1 MIDIHCHIMPNI
13 DDGSRSL
20 EDSVKQLRDMADGGI
35 ESVFL
40 TSHYFKGHYEYT
52 RDQYNKRFDELSAE
66 LKHQN
71 VSIELIPGFEVFLQH
86 GILEDITIHSLTMGD
101 SSYVLVETELNGL
114 PEDFYANIYC
124 LLRKG
129 YKPILAH
136 AERYVSLMNR
146 PEKIDTLIDRNLYVQ
161 VNTGSLTGQ
170 YGNTVMRAAWKM
182 LDNGWVHFLGS
193 DDHVRSQFG
202 GYLEAIDKIQSTYD
216 PYTATLLSSSNPAK
230 IVRNEPVD
238 YRYLVTRKENKQ
250 RRREPSLFKKLFG
263 Y

>member
-1 MIDIHCHIMPNI
+1 MIDIHCHIIPNI
-13 DDGSRSL
+13 DDGSRSI
-20 EDSVKQLRDMADGGI
+20 EDSVRQLRDMADGGI

-52 RDQYNKRFDELSAE
+52 RETYNQKFEELSAA
-66 LKHQN
+66 LRNQ
-71 VSIELIPGFEVFLQH
+71 SISINLIPGFEVFLQH
-86 GILEDITIHSLTMGD
+86 GIQEDIAKHNLTMGN

-114 PEDFYANIYC
+114 PDDFYANIYS

-146 PEKIDTLIDRNLYVQ
+146 PEKIDTFIDRNLYVQ
-161 VNTGSLTGQ
+161 INTGSLTGQ

-202 GYLEAIDKIQSTYD
+202 SYLEALEMIEEKYD
-216 PYTATLLSSSNPAK
+216 SYTATLLSSLNPSK
-230 IVRNEPVD
+230 IIQNEPID
-238 YRYLVTRKENKQ
+238 YRYLVKRNENSRSK
-250 RRREPSLFKKLFG
+250 REPGLLRKIFG
-263 Y
+263 R